1 MAHSADQ
8 DSPLDVAP
16 TRLRIGAAA
25 ASLGVSVDT
34 LRRWEKEGRIHFE
47 RVGNQRVISSDEVER
62 LLHERPARARTSSA
76 RNRLGHGGYS
86 SRSTITVVAL
96 TTAVA

>member
-1 MAHSADQ
+1 MAP
-8 DSPLDVAP
+8 SPDPDFSLDVAP

-47 RVGNQRVISSDEVER
+47 RVGNQRVISSAGSSGSSATAPR
-62 LLHERPARARTSSA
+62 ARAPRA
-76 RNRLGHGGYS
+76 RATGSRAPS
-86 SRSTITVVAL
+86 SRSSAD
-96 TTAVA
+96 A